1 MITLED
7 CKAFCEAP
15 AEKVDTVCREQ
26 HLVPIVALACA
37 HASAS
42 KRKPKPAPRR
52 SPEPEWPLAA

>member
-7 CKAFCEAP
+7 CKAFCDAP
-15 AEKVDTVCREQ
+15 AEKVDTVGREH

-37 HASAS
+37 HARAG
-42 KRKPKPAPRR
+42 KRKPTPAPRR